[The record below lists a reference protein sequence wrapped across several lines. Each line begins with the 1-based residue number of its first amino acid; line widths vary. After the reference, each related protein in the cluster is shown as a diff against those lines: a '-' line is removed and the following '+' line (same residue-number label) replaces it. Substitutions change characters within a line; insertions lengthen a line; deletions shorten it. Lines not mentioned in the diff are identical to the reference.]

1 MGAGSVPQSE
11 VSRRKKSRR
20 KPSAQ
25 YKEHHK
31 NSHTR
36 VKSLS
41 SVESGSEASFGDESG
56 SKQAPHA
63 SNKVRNSTANK
74 HDEGDDDINY
84 FTRKLA
90 RENERDNRNS
100 GRTL

>member
-11 VSRRKKSRR
+11 VSQRKKSRR

-25 YKEHHK
+25 YKVHHK
-31 NSHTR
+31 NTHER
-36 VKSLS
+36 VKSLT
-41 SVESGSEASFGDESG
+41 SVDSDSEASFGDERG
-56 SKQAPHA
+56 RKQAPHA

-74 HDEGDDDINY
+74 QDEGDDDINY
-84 FTRKLA
+84 FTRKL
-90 RENERDNRNS
+90 RRDEEKGNRNS